1 MKTNNPLPLAEMNFK
16 EVVAEWKRQRREFII
31 ELKRKESLSNDKI
44 GKRYG
49 ITRQAVGLIL
59 AGK

>member
-1 MKTNNPLPLAEMNFK
+1 MNFK